1 MTNKLTAIV
10 VAITTVLMSLTSMFV
25 VVKAPKDETDFTP
38 VIRFVACS
46 DSHLKT
52 AAGKGSYRIEKTAK
66 LAYAIA
72 KADDKYNNLDAFLIN
87 GDITNDGNIDQFA
100 GFKVVADKYIKSETE
115 LLPIIALNHDF
126 RNMKKA
132 TVAYFA
138 QLMDKD
144 PDYHKVVNGYHFIG
158 ISSSDDEEVNYT
170 EAQRVWLKAQLD
182 EAVKDD
188 PNKPIFVSHH
198 EHVRNT
204 VYGSSDFDGWG
215 IDDFTDIL
223 EQYPQV
229 VDFSGHSHYPLND
242 PRSIWQGS
250 FTAIGTGALAYM
262 ELTVEDQRKVHPTGN
277 GLEAQFWIVE
287 LDKDSNMR
295 LRGIDLIEQKVLCE
309 YILANPANPSNRE
322 YTPEKQT
329 ARATA
334 PVFAEDAKL
343 EVIKAVKNV
352 SVRFDAAQ
360 STDSEPVFLYTVKVL
375 NADGDV
381 VKSDWVL
388 PKYYS
393 ATVEKHERLKLGK
406 FEKGEYTVS
415 VTAKTAWGAESEPI
429 ETSFVV
435 K

>member
-1 MTNKLTAIV
+1 MVNKITAII

-25 VVKAPKDETDFTP
+25 IVKAPQDNTDFTP

-46 DSHLKT
+46 DSHLKS

-72 KADDKYNNLDAFLIN
+72 KADDKYTNLDAFLIN

-100 GFKVVADKYIKSETE
+100 GFKAVADKYIKSETE

-126 RNMKKA
+126 RNMKKE
-132 TVAYFA
+132 TVAYFS
-138 QLMDKD
+138 QLMGKD
-144 PDYHKVVNGYHFIG
+144 TDYHKVVNGYHFIG
-158 ISSSDDEEVNYT
+158 ISSSDAEDVNYT
-170 EAQRVWLKAQLD
+170 EDQRIWLKAQLD

-188 PNKPIFVSHH
+188 PNKPIFVSQH
-198 EHVRNT
+198 EHIRNT

-242 PRSIWQGS
+242 PRSVWQGS
-250 FTAIGTGALAYM
+250 FTAVGTGALAYM

-309 YILANPANPSNRE
+309 YILANPANPNNRE
-322 YTPEKQT
+322 YTPEKQA
-329 ARATA
+329 ARSTA
-334 PVFAEDAKL
+334 PVFAEDAELK
-343 EVIKAVKNV
+343 VSKVARNVTVK
-352 SVRFDAAQ
+352 FDAAQ
-360 STDSEPVFLYTVKVL
+360 STSSEPVFLYMVKVY
-375 NADGDV
+375 NSDGEEI
-381 VKSDWVL
+381 KSDWVL

-393 ATVEKHERLKLGK
+393 ATVEKHEKLKLGK
-406 FEKGEYTVS
+406 FEKGEYTLS
-415 VTAKTAWGAESEPI
+415 VTAKTAWGVESEPV
-429 ETSFVV
+429 TASFKV

>member
-1 MTNKLTAIV
+1 MINKLTAII

-25 VVKAPKDETDFTP
+25 CGKAPEDNTDFTP

-46 DSHLKT
+46 DSHLKS
-52 AAGKGSYRIEKTAK
+52 AAGKGSYRLEKAAK

-72 KADDKYNNLDAFLIN
+72 KADDEYNNLDAFLIN

-115 LLPIIALNHDF
+115 LLPIIANNHDF
-126 RNMKKA
+126 RNMKKQ
-132 TVAYFA
+132 TVAYFS
-138 QLMDKD
+138 QLMGKD
-144 PDYHKVVNGYHFIG
+144 TDYHRVVNGYHFIG
-158 ISSSDDEEVNYT
+158 ISTSDVEGVNYT
-170 EAQRVWLKAQLD
+170 EEQRVWLKAQLD

-188 PNKPIFVSHH
+188 PNKPIFVSQH

-215 IDDFTDIL
+215 IDDFSDIL

-242 PRSIWQGS
+242 PRSVWQGS

-295 LRGIDLIEQKVLCE
+295 LRGIDLIEEKVLCE
-309 YILANPANPSNRE
+309 YILANPANPDNRE

-329 ARATA
+329 ARSTA
-334 PVFAEDAKL
+334 PVFDEDAKL
-343 EVIKAVKNV
+343 KVTKLARNISVK
-352 SVRFDAAQ
+352 FDAAK
-360 STDSEPVFLYTVKVL
+360 STNTEPVFLYKVKVT
-375 NADGDV
+375 NSDGEI

-393 ATVEKHERLKLGK
+393 ATVEKTERLNLGLLD
-406 FEKGEYTVS
+406 KGNYTVS
-415 VTAKTAWGAESEPI
+415 VTAQTAWGIQSEAMTASI
-429 ETSFVV
+429 TV

>member
-1 MTNKLTAIV
+1 MVNKLTSIV
-10 VAITTVLMSLTSMFV
+10 VAITTVIMSLTSIFV
-25 VVKAPKDETDFTP
+25 WGKAPEDTTEFTP

-46 DSHLKT
+46 DSHLKS
-52 AAGKGSYRIEKTAK
+52 AAGTGSHRIEKTAK

-72 KADDKYNNLDAFLIN
+72 KADDEYNNLDAFLIN

-115 LLPIIALNHDF
+115 LLPIIANNHDF
-126 RNMKKA
+126 RNMKKQ
-132 TVAYFA
+132 TVAYFS
-138 QLMDKD
+138 QLMGKD
-144 PDYHKVVNGYHFIG
+144 TDYHKVINGYHFIG
-158 ISSSDDEEVNYT
+158 ISTSDVEGVNYT
-170 EAQRVWLKAQLD
+170 EDQRVWLKAQLD

-188 PNKPIFVSHH
+188 PNKPIFVSQH

-215 IDDFTDIL
+215 IDDFSDIL

-242 PRSIWQGS
+242 PRSVWQGN

-277 GLEAQFWIVE
+277 SLEAQFWIVE

-295 LRGIDLIEQKVLCE
+295 LRGIDLIEEKVLCE
-309 YILANPANPSNRE
+309 YILANPANPNNRE

-329 ARATA
+329 ARSTA
-334 PVFAEDAKL
+334 PVFEEDAKL
-343 EVIKAVKNV
+343 KVTKLAKNISVK
-352 SVRFDAAQ
+352 FDAAK
-360 STDSEPVFLYTVKVL
+360 STNTEPIFLYKVKVT
-375 NADGDV
+375 NSDGEV

-393 ATVEKHERLKLGK
+393 ATVEKHEKIKLGK

-415 VTAKTAWGAESEPI
+415 VTAQTAWGVVSEPM
-429 ETSFVV
+429 TTVFQV

>member
-1 MTNKLTAIV
+1 MVNKLTAIV
-10 VAITTVLMSLTSMFV
+10 VAITTVLMTLTSMFV
-25 VVKAPKDETDFTP
+25 WGKAPEDNTDFTP

-46 DSHLKT
+46 DSHLKS
-52 AAGKGSYRIEKTAK
+52 AAGKGSYRLEKTAK

-72 KADDKYNNLDAFLIN
+72 KADDEYNNLDAFLIN

-115 LLPIIALNHDF
+115 LLPIIANNHDF
-126 RNMKKA
+126 RNMKKQ
-132 TVAYFA
+132 TVAYFS
-138 QLMDKD
+138 QLMGKD
-144 PDYHKVVNGYHFIG
+144 TDYHKVVNGYHFIG
-158 ISSSDDEEVNYT
+158 ISTSDVEGVNYT
-170 EAQRVWLKAQLD
+170 EEQRVWLKVQLD

-188 PNKPIFVSHH
+188 PNKPIFVSQH

-215 IDDFTDIL
+215 IDDFSDIL

-242 PRSIWQGS
+242 PRSVWQGS

-295 LRGIDLIEQKVLCE
+295 LRGIDLIEEKVLCE
-309 YILANPANPSNRE
+309 YILANPANPDNRE
-322 YTPEKQT
+322 YTPEKQA
-329 ARATA
+329 ARSTA
-334 PVFAEDAKL
+334 PVFDEDAKL
-343 EVIKAVKNV
+343 KVTKFARNISVK
-352 SVRFDAAQ
+352 FDAAK
-360 STDSEPVFLYTVKVL
+360 STSTEPVFLYKVKVT
-375 NADGDV
+375 NSDGEV

-393 ATVEKHERLKLGK
+393 ATVEETERLSLGK
-406 FEKGEYTVS
+406 FDKGDYTVS
-415 VTAKTAWGAESEPI
+415 VTAQTAWGIQSEAMTANI
-429 ETSFVV
+429 SI
-435 K
+435 

>member
-1 MTNKLTAIV
+1 MITKLTSVI
-10 VAITTVLMSLTSMFV
+10 VAITTILMSLTSIFV
-25 VVKAPKDETDFTP
+25 WGKAPEDNTDFTP

-46 DSHLKT
+46 DSHLKS
-52 AAGKGSYRIEKTAK
+52 AAGKGSYRLEKTAK

-100 GFKVVADKYIKSETE
+100 GFKVVADKYINSETE

-126 RNMKKA
+126 RNMKKQ
-132 TVAYFA
+132 TVSYFS
-138 QLMDKD
+138 QLMGKNT
-144 PDYHKVVNGYHFIG
+144 DYHKVVNGYHFIG
-158 ISSSDDEEVNYT
+158 ISSSDVEDVNYS
-170 EAQRVWLKAQLD
+170 EDQKVWLKAQLD

-188 PNKPIFVSHH
+188 PNKPIFVSQH
-198 EHVRNT
+198 EHIRNT

-215 IDDFTDIL
+215 IDDFSDIL

-242 PRSIWQGS
+242 PRSVWQGN

-295 LRGIDLIEQKVLCE
+295 LRGIDLIEEKVLCE
-309 YILANPANPSNRE
+309 YILANPAKPNNRE
-322 YTPEKQT
+322 YTPDKQA
-329 ARATA
+329 ARSTA
-334 PVFAEDAKL
+334 PVFDENAKL
-343 EVIKAVKNV
+343 KITKLTKNV
-352 SVRFDAAQ
+352 SVKFDAAR
-360 STDSEPVFLYTVKVL
+360 STNSEPVFLYKV
-375 NADGDV
+375 NVTNSDGEI

-393 ATVEKHERLKLGK
+393 ATVEKNESLNLGR
-406 FEKGEYTVS
+406 FDKGDYTVS
-415 VTAKTAWGAESEPI
+415 VTAQTAWGVRSEAMTANFKI
-429 ETSFVV
+429 

>member
-1 MTNKLTAIV
+1 MVNKLTAIV
-10 VAITTVLMSLTSMFV
+10 VAITTVLMTLTSMFV
-25 VVKAPKDETDFTP
+25 WGKAPEDNTDFTP

-46 DSHLKT
+46 DSHLKS
-52 AAGKGSYRIEKTAK
+52 AAGKGSYRLEKTAK

-72 KADDKYNNLDAFLIN
+72 KADDEYNNLDAFLIN

-115 LLPIIALNHDF
+115 LLPIIANNHDF
-126 RNMKKA
+126 RNMKKQ
-132 TVAYFA
+132 TVAYFS
-138 QLMDKD
+138 QLMGKD
-144 PDYHKVVNGYHFIG
+144 TDYHKVVNGYHFIG
-158 ISSSDDEEVNYT
+158 ISTSDVEGVNYT
-170 EAQRVWLKAQLD
+170 EEQRVWLKAQLD

-188 PNKPIFVSHH
+188 PNKPIFVSQH

-215 IDDFTDIL
+215 IDDFSDIL

-242 PRSIWQGS
+242 PRSVWQGS

-295 LRGIDLIEQKVLCE
+295 LRGIDLIEEKVLCE
-309 YILANPANPSNRE
+309 YILANPANPDNRE

-329 ARATA
+329 ARSTA
-334 PVFAEDAKL
+334 PVFDEDAKL
-343 EVIKAVKNV
+343 KVTKLARNISVK
-352 SVRFDAAQ
+352 FDAAK
-360 STDSEPVFLYTVKVL
+360 STNTEPVFLYKVKVT
-375 NADGDV
+375 NSDGEV

-393 ATVEKHERLKLGK
+393 ATVEKTERLNLGK
-406 FEKGEYTVS
+406 FDKGDYTVS
-415 VTAKTAWGAESEPI
+415 VTAQTAWGIQSEAM
-429 ETSFVV
+429 TASFTV

>member
-1 MTNKLTAIV
+1 MVNKLTAIV
-10 VAITTVLMSLTSMFV
+10 VAITTVLMTLTSMFV
-25 VVKAPKDETDFTP
+25 WGKAPEDNTDFTP

-46 DSHLKT
+46 DSHLKS
-52 AAGKGSYRIEKTAK
+52 AAGKGSYRLEKTAK

-72 KADDKYNNLDAFLIN
+72 KADDEYNNLDAFLIN

-115 LLPIIALNHDF
+115 LLPIIANNHDF
-126 RNMKKA
+126 RNMKKQ
-132 TVAYFA
+132 TVAYFS
-138 QLMDKD
+138 QLMGKD
-144 PDYHKVVNGYHFIG
+144 TDYHKVVNGYHFIG
-158 ISSSDDEEVNYT
+158 ISTSDVEGVNYT
-170 EAQRVWLKAQLD
+170 EEQRVWLKAQLD

-188 PNKPIFVSHH
+188 PNKPIFVSQH

-215 IDDFTDIL
+215 IDDFSDIL

-242 PRSIWQGS
+242 PRSVWQGS

-295 LRGIDLIEQKVLCE
+295 LRGIDLIEEKVLCE
-309 YILANPANPSNRE
+309 YILANPANPDNRE

-329 ARATA
+329 ARSTA
-334 PVFAEDAKL
+334 PVFDEDAKL
-343 EVIKAVKNV
+343 KVTKLARNISVK
-352 SVRFDAAQ
+352 FDAAK
-360 STDSEPVFLYTVKVL
+360 STNAEPVFLYKVKVT
-375 NADGDV
+375 NSDGEV

-393 ATVEKHERLKLGK
+393 ATVEETERLSLGK
-406 FEKGEYTVS
+406 FDKGDYTVS
-415 VTAKTAWGAESEPI
+415 VTAQTAWGIQSEAMTANI
-429 ETSFVV
+429 SI
-435 K
+435 

>member
-1 MTNKLTAIV
+1 MIEKLTAII
-10 VAITTVLMSLTSMFV
+10 VAITTVLMSITSCLV
-25 VVKAPKDETDFTP
+25 CVKAPKDETEFTP

-46 DSHLKT
+46 DSHLKS

-72 KADDKYNNLDAFLIN
+72 NADDEYKNLDAFLIN
-87 GDITNDGNIDQFA
+87 GDITNDGTVDQFA

-115 LLPIIALNHDF
+115 LLPIIANNHDF
-126 RNMKKA
+126 RNMKKQ
-132 TVAYFA
+132 TVAYFSN
-138 QLMDKD
+138 LMNKD
-144 PDYHKVVNGYHFIG
+144 TDYHKVVNGYHFIG
-158 ISSSDDEEVNYT
+158 ISTSDVEDVNYT
-170 EAQRVWLKAQLD
+170 EEQRVWLKAQLD

-188 PNKPIFVSHH
+188 PNKPIFVSQH
-198 EHVRNT
+198 EHIRNT

-242 PRSIWQGS
+242 PRSVWQGS

-277 GLEAQFWIVE
+277 SLEAQFWIVE

-295 LRGIDLIEQKVLCE
+295 LRGIDLIEEKVLCE
-309 YILANPANPSNRE
+309 YILANPANTANRE
-322 YTPEKQT
+322 YTPEKQA
-329 ARATA
+329 ARSTA
-334 PVFAEDAKL
+334 PVFSDDAS
-343 EVIKAVKNV
+343 IKVSKFARHATVK
-352 SVRFDAAQ
+352 FDAAS
-360 STDSEPVFLYTVKVL
+360 STDSAPIFLYKVSVTDS
-375 NADGDV
+375 NGEV

-393 ATVEKHERLKLGK
+393 ATVEKSEKLNLGN
-406 FEKGEYTVS
+406 FAKGEYEVS
-415 VTAKTAWGAESEPI
+415 VTAETAWGVQSEAI
-429 ETSFVV
+429 TTSFVI

>member
-1 MTNKLTAIV
+1 MVNKLTAIV
-10 VAITTVLMSLTSMFV
+10 VAITTVLMTLTSMFV
-25 VVKAPKDETDFTP
+25 WGKAPEDNTDFTP

-46 DSHLKT
+46 DSHLKS
-52 AAGKGSYRIEKTAK
+52 AAGKGSYRLEKTAK

-72 KADDKYNNLDAFLIN
+72 KADDEYNNLDAFLIN

-115 LLPIIALNHDF
+115 LLPIIANNHDF
-126 RNMKKA
+126 RNMKKQ
-132 TVAYFA
+132 TVAYFS
-138 QLMDKD
+138 QLMGKD
-144 PDYHKVVNGYHFIG
+144 TDYHKVVNGYHFIG
-158 ISSSDDEEVNYT
+158 ISTSDVEGVNYT
-170 EAQRVWLKAQLD
+170 EEQRVWLKVQLD

-188 PNKPIFVSHH
+188 PNKPIFVSQH

-215 IDDFTDIL
+215 IDDFSDIL

-242 PRSIWQGS
+242 PRSVWQGS

-295 LRGIDLIEQKVLCE
+295 LRGIDLIEEKVLCE
-309 YILANPANPSNRE
+309 YILANPANPDNRE

-329 ARATA
+329 ARSTA
-334 PVFAEDAKL
+334 PVFDEDAKL
-343 EVIKAVKNV
+343 KVTKLARNISVK
-352 SVRFDAAQ
+352 FDAAK
-360 STDSEPVFLYTVKVL
+360 STNAEPVFLYKVKVT
-375 NADGDV
+375 NSDGEV

-393 ATVEKHERLKLGK
+393 ATVEKTERLNLGK
-406 FEKGEYTVS
+406 FDKGDYTVS
-415 VTAKTAWGAESEPI
+415 VTAQTAWGIQSEAMTANI
-429 ETSFVV
+429 SI
-435 K
+435 

>member
-1 MTNKLTAIV
+1 MVNKLTAVI
-10 VAITTVLMSLTSMFV
+10 VAITTVIMSVTGLFV
-25 VVKAPKDETDFTP
+25 WGFAPEDETEFTP

-52 AAGKGSYRIEKTAK
+52 AAGVGSHRLEKTAK

-72 KADDKYNNLDAFLIN
+72 KADNEYNNLDAFLIN

-100 GFKVVADKYIKSETE
+100 GFKVIADKYIKSETE
-115 LLPIIALNHDF
+115 LLPIIANNHDF
-126 RNMKKA
+126 RNMKKQ
-132 TVAYFA
+132 TVAYFS
-138 QLMDKD
+138 QLMGKD
-144 PDYHKVVNGYHFIG
+144 TDYHKVVNGYHFIG
-158 ISSSDDEEVNYT
+158 ISTSDVEGVNYT

-188 PNKPIFVSHH
+188 PNKPIFVSQH
-198 EHVRNT
+198 EHVLNT

-215 IDDFTDIL
+215 IDDFSDIL

-242 PRSIWQGS
+242 PRSVWQGS

-262 ELTVEDQRKVHPTGN
+262 ELTVENQRKVHPTGN
-277 GLEAQFWIVE
+277 SLEAQFWIVE

-309 YILANPANPSNRE
+309 YIIANPANPANRE
-322 YTPEKQT
+322 YTPEKQA
-329 ARATA
+329 ARSTA
-334 PVFAEDAKL
+334 PVFSENAELKVTKLAKS
-343 EVIKAVKNV
+343 VTVKFN
-352 SVRFDAAQ
+352 AAQ
-360 STDSEPVFLYTVKVL
+360 STSSEPIFLYKVKVM
-375 NADGDV
+375 NADGEV

-393 ATVEKHERLKLGK
+393 ATVEKTERLKLGK
-406 FEKGEYTVS
+406 FEEGDYTVS
-415 VTAKTAWGAESEPI
+415 VTAETAWGVQSEAI
-429 ETSFVV
+429 TTDFTV

>member
-1 MTNKLTAIV
+1 MVNKLTAVV
-10 VAITTVLMSLTSMFV
+10 VAITTVIMSVTSLFV
-25 VVKAPKDETDFTP
+25 WGFAPKDETEFTP

-46 DSHLKT
+46 DSHLKS
-52 AAGKGSYRIEKTAK
+52 AAGVGSHRIEKAAK

-72 KADDKYNNLDAFLIN
+72 KADDEYNNLDAFLIN
-87 GDITNDGNIDQFA
+87 GDITHDGTIDEFA

-115 LLPIIALNHDF
+115 LLPIIANNHDF
-126 RNMKKA
+126 RNMKKQ
-132 TVAYFA
+132 TVAYFS
-138 QLMDKD
+138 QLMGKD
-144 PDYHKVVNGYHFIG
+144 TDYHKVVNGYHFIG
-158 ISSSDDEEVNYT
+158 ISTSDVEGVNYT
-170 EAQRVWLKAQLD
+170 EDQRVWLKAQLD

-188 PNKPIFVSHH
+188 PNKPIFVSQH
-198 EHVRNT
+198 EHVLNT

-215 IDDFTDIL
+215 IDDFSDIL

-242 PRSIWQGS
+242 PRSVWQGN

-277 GLEAQFWIVE
+277 NLESQFWIVE

-309 YILANPANPSNRE
+309 YILANPANPANRE
-322 YTPEKQT
+322 YTPEKQA
-329 ARATA
+329 ARSTA
-334 PVFAEDAKL
+334 PVFGEDAKL
-343 EVIKAVKNV
+343 KV
-352 SVRFDAAQ
+352 SKIAKKVTVRFDAAQ
-360 STDSEPVFLYTVKVL
+360 STSSEPIFLYKVKVM
-375 NADGDV
+375 NSDGEV

-393 ATVEKHERLKLGK
+393 ATVEKKEHLKLGE
-406 FEKGEYTVS
+406 FEKGDYTVS
-415 VTAKTAWGAESEPI
+415 VTAETAWGVQSEAMT
-429 ETSFVV
+429 TSFTI

>member
-1 MTNKLTAIV
+1 MVNKLTAIV
-10 VAITTVLMSLTSMFV
+10 VAITTVLMTLTSMFV
-25 VVKAPKDETDFTP
+25 WGKAPEDNTDFTP

-46 DSHLKT
+46 DSHLKS
-52 AAGKGSYRIEKTAK
+52 AAGKGSYRLEKTAK

-72 KADDKYNNLDAFLIN
+72 KADDEYNNLDAFLIN

-115 LLPIIALNHDF
+115 LLPIIANNHDF
-126 RNMKKA
+126 RNMKKQ
-132 TVAYFA
+132 TVAYFS
-138 QLMDKD
+138 QLMGKD
-144 PDYHKVVNGYHFIG
+144 TDYHKVVNGYHFIG
-158 ISSSDDEEVNYT
+158 ISTSDVEGVNYT
-170 EAQRVWLKAQLD
+170 EEQRVWLKAQLD

-188 PNKPIFVSHH
+188 PNKPIFVSQH

-215 IDDFTDIL
+215 IDDFSDIL

-242 PRSIWQGS
+242 PRSVWQGS

-295 LRGIDLIEQKVLCE
+295 LRGIDLIEEKVLCE
-309 YILANPANPSNRE
+309 YILANPANPDNRE

-329 ARATA
+329 ARSTA
-334 PVFAEDAKL
+334 PVFDENAKL
-343 EVIKAVKNV
+343 KVTKFARNISVK
-352 SVRFDAAQ
+352 FDAAK
-360 STDSEPVFLYTVKVL
+360 STNTEPVFLYKVKVI
-375 NADGDV
+375 NSDGEV

-393 ATVEKHERLKLGK
+393 ATVEKTEHLNLGK
-406 FEKGEYTVS
+406 FDKGDYTVS
-415 VTAKTAWGAESEPI
+415 VTAQTAWGIQSEAM
-429 ETSFVV
+429 TASFTI

>member
-1 MTNKLTAIV
+1 MVNKLTAIV
-10 VAITTVLMSLTSMFV
+10 VAITTVLMTLTSMFV
-25 VVKAPKDETDFTP
+25 WGKAPEDNTDFTP

-46 DSHLKT
+46 DSHLKS
-52 AAGKGSYRIEKTAK
+52 AAGKGSYRLEKTAK

-72 KADDKYNNLDAFLIN
+72 KADDEYNNLDAFLIN

-115 LLPIIALNHDF
+115 LLPIIANNHDF
-126 RNMKKA
+126 RNMKKQ
-132 TVAYFA
+132 TVAYFS
-138 QLMDKD
+138 QLMGKD
-144 PDYHKVVNGYHFIG
+144 TDYHKVVNGYHFIG
-158 ISSSDDEEVNYT
+158 ISTSDVEGVNYT
-170 EAQRVWLKAQLD
+170 EEQRVWLKAQLD

-188 PNKPIFVSHH
+188 PNKPIFVSQH

-215 IDDFTDIL
+215 IDDFSDIL

-242 PRSIWQGS
+242 PRSVWQGS

-295 LRGIDLIEQKVLCE
+295 LRGIDLIEEKVLCE
-309 YILANPANPSNRE
+309 YILANPANPDNRE

-329 ARATA
+329 ARSTA
-334 PVFAEDAKL
+334 PVFDEDAKL
-343 EVIKAVKNV
+343 KVTKFARNISVK
-352 SVRFDAAQ
+352 FDAAK
-360 STDSEPVFLYTVKVL
+360 STNTEPVFLYKVKVT
-375 NADGDV
+375 NSDGEV

-393 ATVEKHERLKLGK
+393 ATVEKTERLNLGK
-406 FEKGEYTVS
+406 FDKGDYTVS
-415 VTAKTAWGAESEPI
+415 VTAQTAWGIQSEAMTANI
-429 ETSFVV
+429 SI
-435 K
+435 

>member
-1 MTNKLTAIV
+1 MVSKLTAIV
-10 VAITTVLMSLTSMFV
+10 VAITTVLMTLTSMFV
-25 VVKAPKDETDFTP
+25 WGKAPEDNTDFTP

-46 DSHLKT
+46 DSHLKS
-52 AAGKGSYRIEKTAK
+52 AAGKGSYRLEKTAK

-72 KADDKYNNLDAFLIN
+72 KADDEYNNLDAFLIN

-115 LLPIIALNHDF
+115 LLPIIANNHDF
-126 RNMKKA
+126 RNMKKQ
-132 TVAYFA
+132 TVAYFS
-138 QLMDKD
+138 QLMGKD
-144 PDYHKVVNGYHFIG
+144 TDYHKVVNGYHFIG
-158 ISSSDDEEVNYT
+158 ISTSDVEGVNYT
-170 EAQRVWLKAQLD
+170 EEQRVWLKAQLD

-188 PNKPIFVSHH
+188 PNKPIFVSQH

-215 IDDFTDIL
+215 IDDFSDIL

-242 PRSIWQGS
+242 PRSVWQGS

-295 LRGIDLIEQKVLCE
+295 LRGIDLIEEKVLCE
-309 YILANPANPSNRE
+309 YILANPANPDNRE

-329 ARATA
+329 ARSTA
-334 PVFAEDAKL
+334 SVFDEDAKL
-343 EVIKAVKNV
+343 KVTKFARNISVK
-352 SVRFDAAQ
+352 FDAAK
-360 STDSEPVFLYTVKVL
+360 STNTEPVFLYKVKVT
-375 NADGDV
+375 NSDGEV

-393 ATVEKHERLKLGK
+393 ATVEKTEHLNLGK
-406 FEKGEYTVS
+406 FDKGDYTVF
-415 VTAKTAWGAESEPI
+415 VTAQTAWGIQSEAM
-429 ETSFVV
+429 TASFTI

>member
-1 MTNKLTAIV
+1 MVNKLTAIV
-10 VAITTVLMSLTSMFV
+10 VAITTVLMTLTSMFV
-25 VVKAPKDETDFTP
+25 WGKAPEDNTDFTP

-46 DSHLKT
+46 DSHLKS
-52 AAGKGSYRIEKTAK
+52 AAGKGSYRLEKTAK

-72 KADDKYNNLDAFLIN
+72 KADDEYNNLDAFLIN

-115 LLPIIALNHDF
+115 LLPIIANNHDF
-126 RNMKKA
+126 RNMKKQ
-132 TVAYFA
+132 TVAYFS
-138 QLMDKD
+138 QLMGKD
-144 PDYHKVVNGYHFIG
+144 TDYHKVVNGYHFIG
-158 ISSSDDEEVNYT
+158 ISTSDVEGVNYT
-170 EAQRVWLKAQLD
+170 EEQRVWLKAQLD

-188 PNKPIFVSHH
+188 PNKPIFVSQH

-215 IDDFTDIL
+215 IDDFSDIL

-242 PRSIWQGS
+242 PRSVWQGS

-295 LRGIDLIEQKVLCE
+295 LRGIDLIEEKVLCE
-309 YILANPANPSNRE
+309 YILANPANPDNRE

-329 ARATA
+329 ARSTA
-334 PVFAEDAKL
+334 PVFDEDAKL
-343 EVIKAVKNV
+343 KVTKLARNISVK
-352 SVRFDAAQ
+352 FDAAK
-360 STDSEPVFLYTVKVL
+360 STNAEPVFLYKVKVT
-375 NADGDV
+375 NSDGEV

-393 ATVEKHERLKLGK
+393 ATVEKTERLNLGK
-406 FEKGEYTVS
+406 FDKGDYTVS
-415 VTAKTAWGAESEPI
+415 VTAQTAWGIQSEAMTANI
-429 ETSFVV
+429 SI
-435 K
+435 

>member
-1 MTNKLTAIV
+1 MVSKLTAVIV
-10 VAITTVLMSLTSMFV
+10 AVTTVIMSVTSLFV
-25 VVKAPKDETDFTP
+25 CGSAPEDKTDFTP

-46 DSHLKT
+46 DSHITT
-52 AAGKGSYRIEKTAK
+52 AAGKGSHRLEKTAK
-66 LAYAIA
+66 LAYALA
-72 KADDKYNNLDAFLIN
+72 DADDEYNNLDAFLIN

-100 GFKVVADKYIKSETE
+100 GFKVVADKYIKGETE
-115 LLPIIALNHDF
+115 LLPIIANNHDF
-126 RNMKKA
+126 RFMDKK
-132 TVAYFA
+132 TVAYFS
-138 QLMDKD
+138 QLMDKST
-144 PDYHKVVNGYHFIG
+144 DYHKVINGYHFIG
-158 ISSSDDEEVNYT
+158 ISTSDVEGVNYT
-170 EAQRVWLKAQLD
+170 EEQRVWLKAQLD

-188 PNKPIFVSHH
+188 PNKPIFVSQH
-198 EHVRNT
+198 EHILNT

-242 PRSIWQGS
+242 PRSVWQDN

-262 ELTVEDQRKVHPTGN
+262 ELTVEDQRKVHPIGN
-277 GLEAQFWIVE
+277 RLEAQFWIVE

-309 YILANPANPSNRE
+309 YILANPADPSNRE

-329 ARATA
+329 ARSTA
-334 PVFAEDAKL
+334 PVFGEDAKL
-343 EVIKAVKNV
+343 KVTKLANIV
-352 SVRFDAAQ
+352 SVKFDAAQ
-360 STDSEPVFLYTVKVL
+360 STSSEPVFLYKVKVV
-375 NADGDV
+375 NSDGEI

-393 ATVEKHERLKLGK
+393 ATVEKTERLNLGLFK
-406 FEKGEYTVS
+406 KGEYTVS
-415 VTAKTAWGAESEPI
+415 VTA
-429 ETSFVV
+429 ETSWGIQSEAMTANFTI

>member
-1 MTNKLTAIV
+1 MVNKLTAVI
-10 VAITTVLMSLTSMFV
+10 VAITTVLMSLTSIFV
-25 VVKAPKDETDFTP
+25 WGKAPEDNTDFTP

-46 DSHLKT
+46 DSHLKS
-52 AAGKGSYRIEKTAK
+52 AAGTGSYRLEKTAK

-72 KADDKYNNLDAFLIN
+72 KADDEYNNLDAFLIN

-115 LLPIIALNHDF
+115 LLPIIANNHDF
-126 RNMKKA
+126 RNMKKQ
-132 TVAYFA
+132 TVAYFS
-138 QLMDKD
+138 QLMGKD
-144 PDYHKVVNGYHFIG
+144 TDYHKVVNGYHFIG
-158 ISSSDDEEVNYT
+158 ISTSDVEGVNYT
-170 EAQRVWLKAQLD
+170 EEQRIWLKAQLD

-188 PNKPIFVSHH
+188 PNKPIFVSQH

-215 IDDFTDIL
+215 IDDFSDIL

-242 PRSIWQGS
+242 PRSVWQGS
-250 FTAIGTGALAYM
+250 FTAVGTGALAYM

-277 GLEAQFWIVE
+277 SLEAQFWIVE

-295 LRGIDLIEQKVLCE
+295 LRGIDLIEEKVLCE
-309 YILANPANPSNRE
+309 YILANPANPANRE
-322 YTPEKQT
+322 YTPEKQS
-329 ARATA
+329 ARSTA
-334 PVFAEDAKL
+334 PVFEENAKL
-343 EVIKAVKNV
+343 KVAKFARNVTVK
-352 SVRFDAAQ
+352 FDAAK
-360 STDSEPVFLYTVKVL
+360 STNTEPVFLYMIKVTDS
-375 NADGDV
+375 NGEV

-393 ATVEKHERLKLGK
+393 ATVEKTKHLNLGK
-406 FEKGEYTVS
+406 LDKGEYTVN
-415 VTAKTAWGAESEPI
+415 VTAKTAWGAESEAI
-429 ETSFVV
+429 TTNFTV

>member
-1 MTNKLTAIV
+1 MIEKLTAII
-10 VAITTVLMSLTSMFV
+10 VAITTVLMSITSCLVF
-25 VVKAPKDETDFTP
+25 VKAPKDETEFTP

-46 DSHLKT
+46 DSHLKS

-72 KADDKYNNLDAFLIN
+72 NADDEYKNLDAFLIN
-87 GDITNDGNIDQFA
+87 GDITNDGTVDQFA

-115 LLPIIALNHDF
+115 LLPIIANNHDF
-126 RNMKKA
+126 RNMKKQ
-132 TVAYFA
+132 TVAYFSN
-138 QLMDKD
+138 LMNKD
-144 PDYHKVVNGYHFIG
+144 TDYHKVVNGYHFIG
-158 ISSSDDEEVNYT
+158 ISTSDVEDVNYT
-170 EAQRVWLKAQLD
+170 EEQRVWLKAQLD

-188 PNKPIFVSHH
+188 PNKPIFVSQH
-198 EHVRNT
+198 EHIRNT

-242 PRSIWQGS
+242 PRSVWQGS

-277 GLEAQFWIVE
+277 SLEAQFWIVE

-295 LRGIDLIEQKVLCE
+295 LRGIDLIEEKVLCE
-309 YILANPANPSNRE
+309 YILANPANTANRE
-322 YTPEKQT
+322 YTPEKQA
-329 ARATA
+329 ARSTA
-334 PVFAEDAKL
+334 PVFSDDAS
-343 EVIKAVKNV
+343 IKVSKFARHATVK
-352 SVRFDAAQ
+352 FDAAS
-360 STDSEPVFLYTVKVL
+360 STDSAPVFLYKVSVTDS
-375 NADGDV
+375 NGEV

-393 ATVEKHERLKLGK
+393 ATVEKSEKLNLGSLA
-406 FEKGEYTVS
+406 KGEYEVS
-415 VTAKTAWGAESEPI
+415 VTAETAWGVQSEAI
-429 ETSFVV
+429 TTSFVI

>member
-1 MTNKLTAIV
+1 MIEKLTAIIV
-10 VAITTVLMSLTSMFV
+10 VITTVLMSITSCFV
-25 VVKAPKDETDFTP
+25 FVKAPKDETEFTP

-46 DSHLKT
+46 DSHLKS

-72 KADDKYNNLDAFLIN
+72 KADDEYKNLDAFLIN
-87 GDITNDGNIDQFA
+87 GDITNDGNIDQFS
-100 GFKVVADKYIKSETE
+100 GFKAVADKYIKSDTE
-115 LLPIIALNHDF
+115 LLPIIANNHDF
-126 RNMKKA
+126 RNMKKQ
-132 TVAYFA
+132 TVAYFSK
-138 QLMDKD
+138 LMDKD
-144 PDYHKVVNGYHFIG
+144 TDYHKVVNGYHFIG
-158 ISSSDDEEVNYT
+158 ISTSDVEGVNYT
-170 EAQRVWLKAQLD
+170 EDQRIWLKAQLD

-188 PNKPIFVSHH
+188 PNKPIFVSQH
-198 EHVRNT
+198 EHILNT

-242 PRSIWQGS
+242 PRSVWQGS
-250 FTAIGTGALAYM
+250 FTAVGTGALAYM

-295 LRGIDLIEQKVLCE
+295 LRGIDLIEEKVLCE
-309 YILANPANPSNRE
+309 YILANPANTANRE
-322 YTPEKQT
+322 YTPEKQA
-329 ARATA
+329 ARSTA
-334 PVFAEDAKL
+334 PVFSDDAS
-343 EVIKAVKNV
+343 IKVTKAARNAT
-352 SVRFDAAQ
+352 VRFDAAN
-360 STDSEPVFLYTVKVL
+360 STDSAPIFLYKVTVTDS
-375 NADGDV
+375 DGEI

-393 ATVEKHERLKLGK
+393 ATVEKREKLRLGK
-406 FEKGEYTVS
+406 LEKGEYNVS
-415 VTAKTAWGAESEPI
+415 VVAETAWGVQSEAI
-429 ETSFVV
+429 TTSFVI